1 MTKANTPRALA
12 LVTLAALSLGVSAC
26 NTVQGLGQD
35 IESVGKKGDE
45 VINGKE
51 DDNDN

>member
-12 LVTLAALSLGVSAC
+12 LLTLAALSLGASAC

-35 IESVGKKGDE
+35 IESVGKKGED
-45 VINGKE
+45 VINGE
-51 DDNDN
+51 DSNDN